1 MKRNCVLFHSIRYY
15 IWAFLVKFFVLG
27 KNKTML
33 QNYILV
39 SFDAVSYYR
48 FSTRNKTKQIIALFK
63 GLEKIIKIIKTK

>member
-1 MKRNCVLFHSIRYY
+1 
-15 IWAFLVKFFVLG
+15 
-27 KNKTML
+27 ML